1 MAFSS
6 WLSRPRTFR
15 SLLEQLRLA
24 VRLLREP
31 RVPAVLKVLPGLA
44 AVYVLSPVDFIPDVI
59 PGLGQFDDLAV
70 LVFTLELFIRL
81 CPSNAQLYHREAIA
95 QGRDFSP
102 MPSQYGNVIEAHW
115 TRH

>member
-6 WLSRPRTFR
+6 WISRPRTMR

-31 RVPAVLKVLPGLA
+31 RVPMALKVLPGLA
-44 AVYVLSPVDFIPDVI
+44 AVYVLSPVDFIPDLI

-95 QGRDFSP
+95 EGRDFSP
-102 MPSQYGNVIEAHW
+102 MPGQYGDVIEAHW

>member
-6 WLSRPRTFR
+6 WLSRPRTTR
-15 SLLEQLRLA
+15 LLMEQLRLA

-31 RVPAVLKVLPGLA
+31 LVPMALKLLPGLA
-44 AVYVLSPVDFIPDVI
+44 AVYVLSPVDFIPDLI

-81 CPSNAQLYHREAIA
+81 CPSNVQLYHREAIA

-102 MPSQYGNVIEAHW
+102 MPTQFGNVIEAHW

>member
-6 WLSRPRTFR
+6 WLSRPRTIR
-15 SLLEQLRLA
+15 SLIEKLRLA

-44 AVYVLSPVDFIPDVI
+44 AVYVLSPVDFIPDII

-81 CPSNAQLYHREAIA
+81 CPSPAQLFHREAIA
-95 QGRDFSP
+95 QGRPFSP

>member
-6 WLSRPRTFR
+6 WLSRPRTMR

-31 RVPAVLKVLPGLA
+31 RVPMALKMIPGLA
-44 AVYVLSPVDFIPDVI
+44 ALYVLSPVDFIPDLI
-59 PGLGQFDDLAV
+59 PGLGQLDDLAV

-81 CPSNAQLYHREAIA
+81 CPSAVQLYHREAIA
-95 QGRDFSP
+95 QGRDFAP

>member
-6 WLSRPRTFR
+6 WLSRPRTIR
-15 SLLEQLRLA
+15 SLMEQLRLA

-31 RVPAVLKVLPGLA
+31 RVPMVLKMLPGLA
-44 AVYVLSPVDFIPDVI
+44 AVYVLSPVDFIPDII

-81 CPSNAQLYHREAIA
+81 CPASVLLFHREAIA
-95 QGRDFSP
+95 QGRPFSP
-102 MPSQYGNVIEAHW
+102 MPSQYDNVIEAHW